1 MDFDTPSPSPNLY
14 IRPKLLTKNF
24 IQKIADEQ
32 KIHVGEMKTGI
43 LSKNFYVFVGIFI
56 FLACIFMIYRYFEKK
71 EREEKELQ
79 YQQRKYQEKLERERM
94 EEEARMIAQREMER
108 QRRMEEEERRMDTP
122 GSMGPPPSTQ
132 MRSFGQRSDGLEV
145 EVDYPEV
152 VEEAI
157 GISEFSDDENQ
168 ETLLIRK

>member
-1 MDFDTPSPSPNLY
+1 MDFDTPSPTPNLY

-32 KIHVGEMKTGI
+32 KVYVGEIKTGM
-43 LSKNFYVFVGIFI
+43 LSKNFYVFIGIFI
-56 FLACIFMIYRYFEKK
+56 FLAAIFMIYRYYEKK
-71 EREEKELQ
+71 EREEKEAE
-79 YQQRKYQEKLERERM
+79 YQERKYQEKLERDR
-94 EEEARMIAQREMER
+94 IAQEERKFAQMEMER
-108 QRRMEEEERRMDTP
+108 QRRMEEEARRMETP
-122 GSMGPPPSTQ
+122 GSVGPPPSQ
-132 MRSFGQRSDGLEV
+132 ARSFGQRGDGLEV
-145 EVDYPEV
+145 EIQYPEE

>member
-32 KIHVGEMKTGI
+32 KLYVGEIKTGM

-56 FLACIFMIYRYFEKK
+56 FLAAIFMIYRYYEKK
-71 EREEKELQ
+71 EREEREAE
-79 YQQRKYQEKLERERM
+79 YQERKYQEKLERDQ
-94 EEEARMIAQREMER
+94 IAQEERKFAQMEMER
-108 QRRMEEEERRMDTP
+108 QRRMEEESRRMDTP
-122 GSMGPPPSTQ
+122 GSVGPPPS
-132 MRSFGQRSDGLEV
+132 RSFGQRGDGLDV
-145 EVDYPEV
+145 EIQYPEE

-157 GISEFSDDENQ
+157 GVSEFSDDENQ

>member
-1 MDFDTPSPSPNLY
+1 MDFDTPSPTPNLY

-32 KIHVGEMKTGI
+32 KVHVTEMKTGI

-71 EREEKELQ
+71 EREEREAE
-79 YQQRKYQEKLERERM
+79 YQERKYQEKLERERIAQ
-94 EEEARMIAQREMER
+94 EERMMAQREIER
-108 QRRMEEEERRMDTP
+108 QRRLEEEARRMDTP
-122 GSMGPPPSTQ
+122 GSVGPPPSQ

>member
-1 MDFDTPSPSPNLY
+1 MDFDTPSPSPSLY

-32 KIHVGEMKTGI
+32 KVYVGEIKTGL

-56 FLACIFMIYRYFEKK
+56 FLAAIFMIYRYYEKK
-71 EREEKELQ
+71 EREEREIE
-79 YQQRKYQEKLERERM
+79 YQERKYQEKLERDR
-94 EEEARMIAQREMER
+94 IAQEERKLAQMEMER
-108 QRRMEEEERRMDTP
+108 QRRMEEEERRMSDP
-122 GSMGPPPSTQ
+122 GSLGPPPSSQ
-132 MRSFGQRSDGLEV
+132 VRSFGQRGDGLEV
-145 EVDYPEV
+145 EIQYPEE

>member
-1 MDFDTPSPSPNLY
+1 MDFDTPSPSPSLY

-32 KIHVGEMKTGI
+32 KVYVGEIKTGL

-56 FLACIFMIYRYFEKK
+56 FLAIIFMIYRYYEKK
-71 EREEKELQ
+71 EREEREAE
-79 YQQRKYQEKLERERM
+79 YQERKYQEKLERDR
-94 EEEARMIAQREMER
+94 IAQEERKFAQMEMER
-108 QRRMEEEERRMDTP
+108 QRRMEEEERRMTDP
-122 GSMGPPPSTQ
+122 GSLGPPSQ
-132 MRSFGQRSDGLEV
+132 VRSFGQRGDGLEV
-145 EVDYPEV
+145 EIQYPEE

>member
-32 KIHVGEMKTGI
+32 KAYVGEIKTGM

-56 FLACIFMIYRYFEKK
+56 FLAAIFMIYRYYEKK
-71 EREEKELQ
+71 EREERENE
-79 YQQRKYQEKLERERM
+79 YQERKYKEKLERDQ
-94 EEEARMIAQREMER
+94 IAQEERKFAQMEMER
-108 QRRMEEEERRMDTP
+108 QRRMEEESRRMDTP
-122 GSMGPPPSTQ
+122 GSVGPPPSQ
-132 MRSFGQRSDGLEV
+132 ARSFGQRGDGLDV
-145 EVDYPEV
+145 EIQYPEE

-157 GISEFSDDENQ
+157 GVSEFSDDENQ

>member
-1 MDFDTPSPSPNLY
+1 MDFDTPSPTANMY

-32 KIHVGEMKTGI
+32 KVYVGEMKTGL

-56 FLACIFMIYRYFEKK
+56 FLALIFMIYRYYEKK
-71 EREEKELQ
+71 EREEKEAE
-79 YQQRKYQEKLERERM
+79 YQERKYQEKLERDRIIQEER
-94 EEEARMIAQREMER
+94 RIAQMEMER

-122 GSMGPPPSTQ
+122 GSVGPPPSQ
-132 MRSFGQRSDGLEV
+132 MRSFGQRGDGLEV
-145 EVDYPEV
+145 EIQYPEE

-157 GISEFSDDENQ
+157 GVSEFSDDENQ